1 MANNFK
7 MPRLVIVAALAF
19 VASCGAEA
27 VHEPDSPSS
36 VVRGPPIV
44 FSYPAVGGTVLSSD
58 ALLGRYTVLGFVA
71 TYDEHSHAQ
80 ALFLTRVV
88 RHHVPRINAAL
99 IVLEPESNRVLIEAF
114 KSVVDPPYPVA
125 IADEATI
132 AGAGPFQELHHVP
145 SIVIL
150 DPQGRL
156 AWRHLGIA
164 GNEVIDAALKALEKG
179 KTPP

>member
-1 MANNFK
+1 MSPSKLPFLLAFT
-7 MPRLVIVAALAF
+7 ALAL
-19 VASCGAEA
+19 VVSCGGEA
-27 VHEPDSPSS
+27 VREADSPAL
-36 VVRGPPIV
+36 VDRGPPIV
-44 FSYPAVGGTVLSSD
+44 FSYPTVDGSVLSSD

-88 RHHVPRINAAL
+88 RHHVPRINAGV
-99 IVLEPESNRVLIEAF
+99 IVLEPEANRVLIEAF

-132 AGAGPFQELHHVP
+132 AGVGPFQELHHVP

-164 GNEVIDAALKALEKG
+164 GNDVIDAALRALEKG
-179 KTPP
+179 KTPPP